1 MPRFLPVAFLF
12 STALLARP
20 AAAQAQR
27 VASPVDSARQRELGE
42 VTVYATR
49 LGQLA
54 GQSGRYVTVVP
65 GAALSRYPVASLD
78 DLLRLL
84 PALEVQSRGNFGTQ
98 ADITLRGSTFNQVL
112 ILLDGM
118 RLNDPLTG
126 HFAGY
131 FPITP
136 AEIEQ
141 IEVVRGPGAALYG
154 PDAVGGFVNI
164 VTKTFAA
171 THRPDGAELAGTFL
185 AGEYGLKSTNAGF
198 YGQDKGLRLAGGILN
213 NTASGQQL
221 DLPGGGRNDFK
232 LNTYSLS
239 GAYQISD
246 KLSAA
251 ARASFDRRDYNAQ
264 NFYTT
269 ATGDRAR
276 ETTSRDW
283 YQGQLRYEWN
293 ERARTELQI
302 VGTAST
308 DLYLYTP
315 TSVASDHLM
324 HYLNVQGQHQLQ
336 LSDKVRLSL
345 GGQADRRA
353 VQSNDRGDHAVW
365 HTGAFAVAGLAP
377 AAGLSLTAALR
388 VDHDQN
394 YGTEVVPQL
403 NASQQLSEKLTVRGA
418 VGRGIRAPNF
428 TEQYNSAIR
437 PGTVPS
443 GFNVGNPSLSAERTW
458 NYEGGLDYQ
467 PLAALVLRGTY
478 FNRSGRNLIDYVS
491 QPGRQVIEGSGFTNL
506 NPNGTY
512 RFAQNLFA
520 VRTQGIEA
528 EVTTRAQL
536 APGLRL
542 DGSVGYTW
550 VSLNT
555 EGDVQ
560 SQYLSNVARHLVSGN
575 VSLTH
580 RRFTLAF
587 GGLYKVRAEQN
598 TTVTAT
604 NGQLAATLTPSYA
617 VFNARLDVALVPER
631 VWLVG
636 QAQNLFNAKY
646 SDLLGAQMP
655 TRWLM
660 AGVRVAL
667 RK

>member
-1 MPRFLPVAFLF
+1 MSRILPAVVA
-12 STALLARP
+12 SLAWP
-20 AAAQAQR
+20 LAVQAQR
-27 VASPVDSARQRELGE
+27 LPTPPDSTRRLGE

-54 GQSGRYVTVVP
+54 GQTGRYVTVVP
-65 GAALSRYPVASLD
+65 GSTLSRYPVASLD

-84 PALEVQSRGNFGTQ
+84 PNIEVQGRGSFGTQ

-126 HFAGY
+126 HFNGY

-154 PDAVGGFVNI
+154 PDAVGGFINI

-171 THRPDGAELAGTFL
+171 THRPDAVELAGTFL

-198 YGQDKGLRLAGGILN
+198 YGQDHGLRLAGGILN
-213 NTASGQQL
+213 NTASGQLL

-239 GAYQISD
+239 GAYQITE
-246 KLSAA
+246 KFSAA

-269 ATGDRAR
+269 NAGDRAR

-293 ERARTELQI
+293 ERARTELSI
-302 VGTAST
+302 VGTSST
-308 DLYLYTP
+308 DYYVYVP
-315 TSVASDHLM
+315 GSPASDHLM

-336 LSDKVRLSL
+336 LSAKVRATL

-353 VQSNDRGDHAVW
+353 VQSNDRGNHAVW
-365 HTGAFAVAGLAP
+365 HAGAFAVAVVAP
-377 AAGLSLTAALR
+377 TPGLSLTAALR
-388 VDHDQN
+388 LDHDQN

-403 NASQQLSEKLTVRGA
+403 NASQQVGEQLTVRGA

-437 PGTVPS
+437 PGVVPS
-443 GFNVGNPSLSAERTW
+443 GFNVGNPGLRAERTW
-458 NYEGGLDYQ
+458 NYEAGLDYQ
-467 PLAALVLRGTY
+467 PLPTLTLRGTY
-478 FNRSGRNLIDYVS
+478 FNRYGRNLIDYVAASGS
-491 QPGRQVIEGSGFTNL
+491 QTIETTGYTNL
-506 NPNGTY
+506 NPKATY
-512 RFAQNLFA
+512 RLAENLFA
-520 VRTQGIEA
+520 VTTQGIET
-528 EVTTRAQL
+528 EVTSRARL
-536 APGLRL
+536 ADNLRL

-550 VSLNT
+550 VHLDVAGN
-555 EGDVQ
+555 VQ

-575 VSLTH
+575 VSLIH
-580 RRFTLAF
+580 RRFTLSV
-587 GGLYKVRAEQN
+587 GGLYKVRASQQTVPSA
-598 TTVTAT
+598 TT
-604 NGQLAATLTPSYA
+604 NLAVLTPSYA
-617 VFNARLDVALVPER
+617 VFNARLDLALLPER

-636 QAQNLFNAKY
+636 QAQNLFNAHY

>member
-1 MPRFLPVAFLF
+1 MAVQAQ
-12 STALLARP
+12 STAVPGHPTP
-20 AAAQAQR
+20 A
-27 VASPVDSARQRELGE
+27 DSARQRQLGE

-49 LGQLA
+49 LGQLS
-54 GQSGRYVTVVP
+54 GQTGRYVTVVP
-65 GAALSRYPVASLD
+65 GSTLSRYPVASLD

-84 PALEVQSRGNFGTQ
+84 PNIEMQSRGNFGTQ

-131 FPITP
+131 LPITP

-154 PDAVGGFVNI
+154 PDAVGGFINI

-171 THRPDGAELAGTFL
+171 THRPDGTELAGTFL
-185 AGEYGLKSTNAGF
+185 SGEYGLKSTNAGF
-198 YGQDKGLRLAGGILN
+198 YGQDHGLRLAGGILN
-213 NTASGQQL
+213 NTASGQLL
-221 DLPGGGRNDFK
+221 DLPGGLRNDFK

-239 GAYQISD
+239 GAYQITE
-246 KLSAA
+246 KFSAA

-269 ATGDRAR
+269 NSGDRAR

-293 ERARTELQI
+293 ERARTERSI

-308 DLYLYTP
+308 DLYVYTP
-315 TSVASDHLM
+315 TSAASDHLM
-324 HYLNVQGQHQLQ
+324 HYLNVQGQHQIQ
-336 LSDKVRLSL
+336 LSAKVRATL

-365 HTGAFAVAGLAP
+365 HTGAFAVAAIAPSPGLNI
-377 AAGLSLTAALR
+377 TAALR
-388 VDHDQN
+388 LDHDQT

-403 NASQQLSEKLTVRGA
+403 NASQQVGEKLTVRGA

-437 PGTVPS
+437 PGVVPS
-443 GFNVGNPSLSAERTW
+443 GFNVGNPGLSAERTW
-458 NYEGGLDYQ
+458 NYEAGLDFQ
-467 PLAALVLRGTY
+467 PLPALTLRGTY
-478 FNRSGRNLIDYVS
+478 FDRYGRNLIDYVAASGS
-491 QPGRQVIEGSGFTNL
+491 QTMETTGYTNL
-506 NPNGTY
+506 NSNATY
-512 RFAQNLFA
+512 RLAENLFA
-520 VRTQGIEA
+520 VTTQGIET
-528 EVTTRAQL
+528 EVTSRARL
-536 APGLRL
+536 ADNLRL
-542 DGSVGYTW
+542 AGSVGYTW
-550 VSLNT
+550 VHLNVA
-555 EGDVQ
+555 GDVQ

-575 VSLTH
+575 VSLVH
-580 RRFTLAF
+580 QRFTLSV
-587 GGLYKVRAEQN
+587 GGLYKVRAGQQ
-598 TTVTAT
+598 TVPSAST
-604 NGQLAATLTPSYA
+604 NLAVLTPSYA
-617 VFNARLDVALVPER
+617 VFNARLELALLPER

-636 QAQNLFNAKY
+636 QAQNLFNAHY

-667 RK
+667 KR

>member
-1 MPRFLPVAFLF
+1 MSRFLPAAFFL
-12 STALLARP
+12 ALPLL
-20 AAAQAQR
+20 AQAQR
-27 VASPVDSARQRELGE
+27 PAAPLTPADSARQRPLSE
-42 VTVYATR
+42 VTVYGTR

-65 GAALSRYPVASLD
+65 GTTLSRYPVASLD

-84 PALEVQSRGNFGTQ
+84 PAIEVQSRGNFGAQ

-131 FPITP
+131 LPITP

-141 IEVVRGPGAALYG
+141 LEIVRGPGAALYG
-154 PDAVGGFVNI
+154 PDAVGGFINI

-171 THRPDGAELAGTFL
+171 THRPDGVELAGTFL
-185 AGEYGLKSTNAGF
+185 SGEYGLKSTNAGF

-213 NTASGQQL
+213 NTASGQLL
-221 DLPGGGRNDFK
+221 DLPGGNRNDFK

-239 GAYQISD
+239 GAYEITD

-251 ARASFDRRDYNAQ
+251 ARASFDRRDFNAQ

-269 ATGDRAR
+269 ASGDRAR

-293 ERARTELQI
+293 ERARTELQV

-308 DLYLYTP
+308 DVYVYTP
-315 TSVASDHLM
+315 ASVASDHLM
-324 HYLNVQGQHQLQ
+324 HYLNFQGQHQVQ
-336 LSDKVRLSL
+336 VSPKVRATL
-345 GGQADRRA
+345 GAQADRRA

-365 HTGAFAVAGLAP
+365 HTGAFAVAAIAP
-377 AAGLSLTAALR
+377 TAGLNITAALR
-388 VDHDQN
+388 LDHDQS
-394 YGTEVVPQL
+394 YGTEVVPQV
-403 NASQQLSEKLTVRGA
+403 NASQQIGEQLTVRGA
-418 VGRGIRAPNF
+418 VGRAIRAPNF

-437 PGTVPS
+437 PGIVPS
-443 GFNVGNPSLSAERTW
+443 GFNVGSPGLSAERTM

-467 PLAALVLRGTY
+467 PLPALTVRGTY
-478 FNRSGRNLIDYVS
+478 FNRASRNLIDYVAA
-491 QPGRQVIEGSGFTNL
+491 PGSQVIETTGFTNI
-506 NPNGTY
+506 NPNGSY
-512 RFAQNLFA
+512 RLAENLFA
-520 VRTQGIEA
+520 VRTQGIET

-550 VSLNT
+550 VHLAT

-560 SQYLSNVARHLVSGN
+560 SQYLSNVARHLVAGN

-587 GGLYKVRAEQN
+587 GGLYKARAEQN
-598 TTVTAT
+598 TTVTPT
-604 NGQLAATLTPSYA
+604 NGQLIATLTPRYA
-617 VFNARLDVALVPER
+617 VFNARLDLALLPER

-636 QAQNLFNAKY
+636 QAQNLFNARY
-646 SDLLGAQMP
+646 ADLLGAQMP